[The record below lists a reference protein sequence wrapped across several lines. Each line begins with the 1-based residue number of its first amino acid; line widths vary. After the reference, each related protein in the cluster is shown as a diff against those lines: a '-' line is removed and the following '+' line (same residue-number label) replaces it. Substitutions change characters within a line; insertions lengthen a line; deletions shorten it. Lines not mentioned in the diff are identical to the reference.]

1 MKSNYKTVQPWVLA
15 YEGGWVNDPR
25 DPGGATMEGVT
36 QRTYDADRRRRGLGV
51 RSVRQ
56 FRPRSG
62 GVWFASQLFTQV
74 NMLTTAAELRD
85 TRIARVE
92 ATSAAQA
99 VSFATLSAQLVGL
112 RDSIVEMKD
121 VQKETNSLLRQTGG
135 RP

>member
-1 MKSNYKTVQPWVLA
+1 MPGTSTANPPTENNWHLDKRVPVATIWVLIIQL
-15 YEGGWVNDPR
+15 V
-25 DPGGATMEGVT
+25 
-36 QRTYDADRRRRGLGV
+36 
-51 RSVRQ
+51 
-56 FRPRSG
+56 G

-92 ATSAAQA
+92 AASAAQA

-121 VQKETNSLLRQTGG
+121 AQKETNSLLRQMGG
-135 RP
+135 K